1 MALSPLLLTLLA
13 LALLPVAAAPAAS
26 RPDVE
31 RSRHLW
37 ATVNVCDTVTHPDQI
52 GIRGSMPGSRRR
64 REVMYMRF
72 RIQFFSRA
80 ESRWRDIPRGAD
92 SGFIRVGAAR
102 HRVREAGW
110 NFEFQKP
117 AEGSSHVLRG
127 LVSYQWRRGS
137 RVVQRAERRT
147 ESGHPNTHGSDPP
160 GYSRGLCEMR

>member
-1 MALSPLLLTLLA
+1 MAPRLLVLGLLA
-13 LALLPVAAAPAAS
+13 LALLPASASAAS

-37 ATVNVCDTVTHPDQI
+37 ATINVCDTATHPDQI

-72 RIQFFSRA
+72 RVQYFSRS
-80 ESRWRDIPRGAD
+80 ESRWRDIGRGAD
-92 SGFIRVGAAR
+92 SGFIRVGSAR

-110 NFEFQKP
+110 NFEFGRP
-117 AEGSSHVLRG
+117 PEGSSHVLRG
-127 LVSYQWRRGS
+127 LVSYQWRRGR

-147 ESGHPNTHGSDPP
+147 ESGHPGTHGSDPP
-160 GYSRGLCEMR
+160 GYSRGLCEMH